1 MRPVPKL
8 LSKTKL
14 MRGVRCDKCIYLTIH
29 RPELEPPITPELQA
43 LFDQGNEVGTKAREY
58 FPDGILVDNEPWDFT
73 GAINRTKLLLANKT
87 PVIYEAAFAFA
98 GCYARA
104 DILRLNPAT
113 ERYQIFEVKSS
124 TKLKD
129 EHIDDIGLQV
139 WIMAK
144 AGLPIEQIH
153 LMHLNPACRYPDLS
167 NLFSIMDI
175 TATIR
180 EHYLGVQPK
189 VRDLLTLLHQSE
201 EPNTDLGEHCLKPTE
216 CQFKNHCFTE
226 KAIPEL
232 SVFNL
237 PQIKDRKWELYQA
250 GITALDDPR
259 LTDLTDLQERIVK
272 AHQTNTR
279 FVNAAGIAESLQRWQ
294 YPFIYLDFETINP
307 AIPRYEGTGPFQ
319 QVPFQFSVHRQEAPH
334 APITHQAF
342 LQTDNNDPRPALIP
356 ALLAACGTHGSIIA
370 YFSKFE
376 SDRIRELAEFAP
388 EFADALLSLLP
399 RMVDPLVILRE
410 HVYDPA
416 FNASFSLKR
425 VAPALLGETQS
436 YKGMLVANGLEAQQA
451 FLQVINPLTA
461 ELTRKQ
467 LIKAMLEY
475 CEKDTA
481 VMVDLVEWLFSSLP
495 SSPAFLPV
503 AGEKGV

>member
-29 RPELEPPITPELQA
+29 RPDLEPPITPELQA
-43 LFDQGNEVGTKAREY
+43 LFDQGNAVGAKAREY
-58 FPDGILVDNEPWDFT
+58 FPNGVLVDNAPWDFT

-87 PVIYEAAFAFA
+87 PVIYEAAFAYA

-129 EHIDDIGLQV
+129 EQIDDIGLQV

-153 LMHLNPACRYPDLS
+153 LMHLNSACRYPDLS
-167 NLFSIMDI
+167 NLFSCIDI

-180 EHYLGVQPK
+180 EHYLSVQPK
-189 VRDLLTLLHQSE
+189 VRDLLTLLNQCDV
-201 EPNTDLGEHCLKPTE
+201 PNIDLGEQCFKPTE
-216 CQFKNHCFTE
+216 CQFKTHCFTE
-226 KAIPEL
+226 KSIPEL

-237 PQIKDRKWELYQA
+237 PQIKNRKWELYKA
-250 GITALDDPR
+250 GITTLDDPR

-279 FVNAAGIAESLQRWQ
+279 FVNETGIAESLKTWQ

-307 AIPRYEGTGPFQ
+307 AIPRYNGTGPFQ
-319 QVPFQFSVHRQEAPH
+319 QVPFQFSVHRQENPH
-334 APITHQAF
+334 APVTHQAF
-342 LQTDNNDPRPALIP
+342 LQTNADDPRPALIP
-356 ALLAACGTHGSIIA
+356 ALLAACGTQGSIIA
-370 YFSKFE
+370 YFAKFE

-399 RMVDPLVILRE
+399 RMVDPLTILRE

-416 FNASFSLKR
+416 FGASFSLKR
-425 VAPALLGETQS
+425 VAPALLGESQS
-436 YKGMLVANGLEAQQA
+436 YKGMPVANGLEAQQA
-451 FLQVINPLTA
+451 FLQVINPLTPD
-461 ELTRKQ
+461 LVRQ
-467 LIKAMLEY
+467 PIVKAMLDY

-481 VMVDLVEWLFSSLP
+481 VMVELVGWLLRSCSASPGFSP
-495 SSPAFLPV
+495 SV
-503 AGEKGV
+503 GEK